1 MSLFLLSIFFLVA
14 LLLGVFL
21 LSSRHSWRL
30 SRLPGDPVAFEEC
43 ELHHATHL
51 PQIRQALSE
60 TDNEFLTKRGS
71 SVLRRRVHRER
82 RGVVLGYLRELRRDF
97 EKQLQIARII
107 AALSPEVTAV
117 QEWERL
123 RLTLKFIWQYEIIR
137 MQLQAGL
144 APLPRLSGLANIV
157 SGLSVRMENAI
168 KELGERAAMAT
179 ELASAL
185 DRGGV
190 DHI

>member
-21 LSSRHSWRL
+21 LSARHTRRL
-30 SRLPGDPVAFEEC
+30 SRFPCDPAVFEEC

-60 TDNEFLTKRGS
+60 TDDEFLTKRGS
-71 SVLRRRVHRER
+71 SVLRRRVHHER
-82 RGVVLGYLRELRRDF
+82 RRVVLGYLRELRRDF

-107 AALSPEVTAV
+107 AVLSPEVTAV

-144 APLPRLSGLANIV
+144 APLPRLSGLANVV
-157 SGLSVRMENAI
+157 SGLSVRMESAI

-185 DRGGV
+185 DRGSV

>member
-1 MSLFLLSIFFLVA
+1 
-14 LLLGVFL
+14 
-21 LSSRHSWRL
+21 
-30 SRLPGDPVAFEEC
+30 
-43 ELHHATHL
+43 
-51 PQIRQALSE
+51 
-60 TDNEFLTKRGS
+60 
-71 SVLRRRVHRER
+71 
-82 RGVVLGYLRELRRDF
+82 VLGYLRELRRDF

-107 AALSPEVTAV
+107 AVLSPEVTAV

-144 APLPRLSGLANIV
+144 APLPRLSGLANVV

-190 DHI
+190 DHV